1 MREST
6 VAHVQIAAITYDVN
20 VTVTV
25 TVVVVGHLSDATD
38 TIATPLYVVPLHT
51 SHSQRLCPQVIIRSH
66 VVGAGR

>member
-6 VAHVQIAAITYDVN
+6 VAHVQIAAITYDV
-20 VTVTV
+20 TVTV
-25 TVVVVGHLSDATD
+25 TVAVAVGHLSDATD
-38 TIATPLYVVPLHT
+38 TIAIPLYVVPLHT